1 MSRRLPRLLAAAFA
15 AALAA
20 LPLRPVNASIW
31 DGDAAVVTQLI
42 GILSQLEQSYRTLHQ
57 QLDQLDTS
65 YKLAVATA
73 QQLRDVRSFT
83 DLKNSIDSTKAQYE
97 MLRGQADFI
106 KYNINDVRSQ
116 FDRLFPGAKNIPAS
130 QLNSRRG
137 DWYHEVSGSARAA
150 MTGQALID
158 NTAATS
164 QTIRQLVDLSRASAS
179 QMQQL
184 QIMNQMLGKLT
195 MQVGDLVRVLATS
208 NRAVASHIATQNA
221 EQELGLEHNKK
232 LWDLGKYKQTSAAP
246 KVRSRLP
253 KPGSAN

>member
-1 MSRRLPRLLAAAFA
+1 MSRRLTRFVA

-20 LPLRPVNASIW
+20 AVAALPVRTGRASIW
-31 DGDAAVVTQLI
+31 DGDAAVITQLI
-42 GILSQLEQSYRTLHQ
+42 GILSQLEQTYRTLNA
-57 QLDQLDTS
+57 QLDQLDAS

-83 DLKNSIDSTKAQYE
+83 DLKNSIDSTRGQYE
-97 MLRGQADFI
+97 MLKGQAEFI

-130 QLNSRRG
+130 ELSGRRA
-137 DWYHEVSGSARAA
+137 DWYRNVNGSARAA

-164 QTIRQLVDLSRASAS
+164 ETIRQLVDLSRASAS

-184 QIMNQMLGKLT
+184 QIMNQMLGKLA
-195 MQVGDLVRVLATS
+195 MQMGDLVRVLSTS
-208 NRAVASHIATQNA
+208 NRAVASSIAAQNA

-232 LWDLGKYKQTSAAP
+232 LWDLGKYKQTSASP